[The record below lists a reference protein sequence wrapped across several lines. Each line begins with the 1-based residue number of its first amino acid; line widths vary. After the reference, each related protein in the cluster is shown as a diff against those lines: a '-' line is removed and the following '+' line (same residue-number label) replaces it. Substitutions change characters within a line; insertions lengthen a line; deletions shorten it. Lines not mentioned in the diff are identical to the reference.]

1 MLYRQSIDGC
11 LADAAGAGGL
21 TQAELAAALKAT
33 VPALASLRTARDKGT
48 LPLLALPGKR
58 DDLQELAEV
67 ARGMRERFD
76 TVIVLGTGGSSL
88 GGRTLTTLS
97 DWGFGPRQGAPRLV
111 FLDNIDPATLE
122 MLVARIDLERA
133 CLLAI
138 SKSGGTGETLAQLLA
153 LTGWMEHYQGKGA
166 LARSLVAIT
175 EPGDRPLRR
184 FAGQWCARVLDH
196 DPGIGGRYAVLSLV
210 GMLPAI
216 LAGLD
221 PVAIREGA
229 ASVLDATLGAKDP
242 ADAPPALGA
251 AVSVALARHHG
262 IGTSVFL
269 PYSDRLRPLGQ
280 WWRQL
285 WAESLGK
292 GGLGTTPVDAL
303 GTVDQHSQLQLWL
316 DGPADKM
323 MTVLTSPT
331 ANLGERLD
339 PALAEA
345 IGAGYLGGRTP
356 GDLLAAMAQATIDTL
371 VGHGRPTRTIAL
383 DRVDAP
389 TMGALMMHYMLETI
403 VAAHLLGVDPYDQ
416 PAVEEGKVLARKYLA
431 ESRGV

>member
-1 MLYRQSIDGC
+1 MHYRQSIDGC

-21 TQAELAAALKAT
+21 TRAEYAAALKET
-33 VPALASLRTARDKGT
+33 VPAIAALRTARDKAT
-48 LPLLALPGKR
+48 LPLLALPDRR
-58 DDLQELAEV
+58 DDLPELAEV
-67 ARGMRERFD
+67 ARDLRERFD
-76 TVIVLGTGGSSL
+76 TVVVLGTGGSSL
-88 GGRTLTTLS
+88 GGRTLATLS

-122 MLVARIDLERA
+122 MLVARVDLERA

-138 SKSGGTGETLAQLLA
+138 SKSGGTAETLAQLLA
-153 LTGWMEHYQGKGA
+153 LVGWMEHYQGKGA

-184 FAGQWCARVLDH
+184 FAGEWGARVLDH
-196 DPGIGGRYAVLSLV
+196 DPGVGGRYAALSLV
-210 GMLPAI
+210 GILPAI

-229 ASVLDATLGAKDP
+229 ASVLDATLDTKDP
-242 ADAPPALGA
+242 AGAPPAVGA
-251 AVSVALARHHG
+251 AVSVALARHRG
-262 IGTSVFL
+262 VGTSVFL

-292 GGLGTTPVDAL
+292 GGMGTTPVDAL

-323 MTVLTSPT
+323 VTVVTSPT
-331 ANLGERLD
+331 ASLGERLD
-339 PALAEA
+339 ADLAGR

-356 GDLLAAMAQATIDTL
+356 GDLLAAMARATVDTL
-371 VGHGRPTRTIAL
+371 VSRGRPTRTLEL

-389 TMGALMMHYMLETI
+389 TMGALMMHFMLETI
-403 VAAHLLGVDPYDQ
+403 VAAHLLGVDPWDQ
-416 PAVEEGKVLARKYLA
+416 PAVEDGKVLARRYLA
-431 ESRGV
+431 ESPGV